1 MTPCR
6 ECADCAWVRWDS
18 RHEWCAHPG
27 PCIDSTAP
35 LTRCESFVPA
45 HAEPWAFIMRT
56 NTGIDPRN

>member
-1 MTPCR
+1 M
-6 ECADCAWVRWDS
+6 RWDS

-56 NTGIDPRN
+56 NGGIDPRN